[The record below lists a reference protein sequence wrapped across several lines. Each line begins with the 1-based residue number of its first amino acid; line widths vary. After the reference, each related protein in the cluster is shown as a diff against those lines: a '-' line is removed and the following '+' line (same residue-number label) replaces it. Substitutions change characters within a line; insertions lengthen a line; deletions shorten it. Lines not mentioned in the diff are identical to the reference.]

1 MYMVSLHMLC
11 DFYLD
16 VHSSQIVMPIND
28 FWWKIRLTVSYSLFL
43 FTSVELSVFVEFL
56 NGMSNQDECVSMLF
70 CGVTLKKKIRN
81 K

>member
-1 MYMVSLHMLC
+1 MVSLHMLY

-28 FWWKIRLTVSYSLFL
+28 LWWKIRLTVSYLLFH
-43 FTSVELSVFVEFL
+43 FPSVELSVFVDFL

-70 CGVTLKKKIRN
+70 CGVTFKKKLEIN